1 VSVSDTTGCGDS
13 FTAGVIV
20 GLTRKWDLVTTA
32 RFASAVA
39 SKVAQGLGSQ
49 GELESFDDTMKAMA
63 SLPEKRPTR
72 AYAA

>member
-1 VSVSDTTGCGDS
+1 VPVSDTTGCGDS

-20 GLTRKWDLVTTA
+20 GLVKGWDLAKIA

-39 SKVAQGLGSQ
+39 SQVAQGLGSQ
-49 GELESFDDTMKAMA
+49 GKLESFDDTMKAMD
-63 SLPEKRPTR
+63 SLPTKRPSR